1 MESALTSKGQVT
13 IPKEAR
19 EHLGLKP
26 GDRVRFFIQP
36 DGHLVILST
45 LPVTAL
51 RGIARTRKRASLADM
66 DAAVEKGMRDEWKR
80 GNKR

>member
-19 EHLGLKP
+19 EHLGPKP